1 MPKVTLEYKELV
13 RTRILESAHRVFSEK
28 GYREAT
34 MDEIAE
40 GVGLSKPALYRY
52 YQSKEELFREI
63 FRLFNQATAKALRES
78 FKGGRLYGK
87 TFFALIDK
95 WGWTPNLFLSAASE
109 APRNTKLKKILA
121 EGYKTGVDLVGTFI
135 EELKNRGILKDEAN
149 SRQIA
154 MGAIAIHDGLLIWE
168 VAGMKRQG
176 AKKTVGGII
185 LTQIFRLPPHTHS
198 PKNTGESQETTP
210 N

>member
-13 RTRILESAHRVFSEK
+13 RTRILESAHRVFSQK

-40 GVGLSKPALYRY
+40 GLGLSKPALYRY
-52 YQSKEELFREI
+52 YKSKEELFREI
-63 FRLFNQATAKALRES
+63 FKLFNQATAKALRES
-78 FKGGRLYGK
+78 FKGGRLDGE

-109 APRNTKLKKILA
+109 APRNPKLRKILA
-121 EGYKTGVDLVGTFI
+121 EGYKTGVDMVGSFI
-135 EELKNRGILKDEAN
+135 DELKNRGILRDTAD

-154 MGAIAIHDGLLIWE
+154 MGAIAVHDGLLIWE
-168 VAGMKRQG
+168 VAGMNREETRK
-176 AKKTVGGII
+176 AFVEII
-185 LTQIFRLPPHTHS
+185 QTMFSSHLVATS
-198 PKNTGESQETTP
+198 
-210 N
+210 

>member
-1 MPKVTLEYKELV
+1 MPKVSLEYKELV

-40 GVGLSKPALYRY
+40 GVDLSKPALYRY
-52 YQSKEELFREI
+52 YPSKEELFREI

-78 FKGGRLYGK
+78 FKSGSLDGG

-109 APRNTKLKKILA
+109 APRNPKLKKILA

-135 EELKNRGILKDEAN
+135 EELKNRGILKNEAN

-168 VAGMKRQG
+168 VAGMNR
-176 AKKTVGGII
+176 
-185 LTQIFRLPPHTHS
+185 
-198 PKNTGESQETTP
+198 QETRKAFVDIIQTMFSGLLAHT

>member
-13 RTRILESAHRVFSEK
+13 KTRILESAHRVFSQK

-40 GVGLSKPALYRY
+40 GLGLSKPALYRY
-52 YQSKEELFREI
+52 YKSKEELFREI
-63 FRLFNQATAKALRES
+63 FRIFNQATSKALRES
-78 FKGGRLYGK
+78 FKSGGLDGE

-109 APRNTKLKKILA
+109 APRNPKLKKILA
-121 EGYKTGVDLVGTFI
+121 DGCKTGVDMVGSFI
-135 EELKNRGILKDEAN
+135 EELKHRGILKNEAN

-168 VAGMKRQG
+168 VAGLCKPENRK
-176 AKKTVGGII
+176 AFVDII
-185 LTQIFRLPPHTHS
+185 QTMFSGLLAHT
-198 PKNTGESQETTP
+198 N
-210 N
+210 

>member
-13 RTRILESAHRVFSEK
+13 RTRILESAHRVFSQK

-40 GVGLSKPALYRY
+40 GLSLSKPALYRY
-52 YQSKEELFREI
+52 YKSKEELFREI
-63 FRLFNQATAKALRES
+63 FRLFNQATSKALRES
-78 FKGGRLYGK
+78 FKSGRLDGE

-109 APRNTKLKKILA
+109 APRNPKLKKILA
-121 EGYKTGVDLVGTFI
+121 DGYKTGVDLVGGFV
-135 EELKNRGILKDEAN
+135 EELKSRGILKNEAN

-154 MGAIAIHDGLLIWE
+154 MGAIVIHDGLLIWE
-168 VAGMKRQG
+168 VAGMNR
-176 AKKTVGGII
+176 
-185 LTQIFRLPPHTHS
+185 
-198 PKNTGESQETTP
+198 QETRKAFVDIIQTMFSGLLAHI

>member
-13 RTRILESAHRVFSEK
+13 RTRILESAHRVFSQK

-40 GVGLSKPALYRY
+40 GLGLSKPALYRY
-52 YQSKEELFREI
+52 YNSKEELFREI
-63 FRLFNQATAKALRES
+63 FRLFNQAASKALRES
-78 FKGGRLYGK
+78 FKSGGLDGE

-109 APRNTKLKKILA
+109 APRNPKLKKILA
-121 EGYKTGVDLVGTFI
+121 DGYKTGVDMVGTFI
-135 EELKNRGILKDEAN
+135 EELKSRGILKKEAN
-149 SRQIA
+149 PRLTA

-168 VAGMKRQG
+168 VAGLSR
-176 AKKTVGGII
+176 
-185 LTQIFRLPPHTHS
+185 
-198 PKNTGESQETTP
+198 QETRKAFVDIIQTMFSGLLAHT

>member
-13 RTRILESAHRVFSEK
+13 KTRILESAHRVFSQK

-40 GVGLSKPALYRY
+40 RLGLSKPALYRY
-52 YQSKEELFREI
+52 YKSKEELFREI
-63 FRLFNQATAKALRES
+63 FRLFNQAASKALRES
-78 FKGGRLYGK
+78 FQSGGLDGE

-109 APRNTKLKKILA
+109 APRNPKLKKILA
-121 EGYKTGVDLVGTFI
+121 DGYKTGVDMVGSFI
-135 EELKNRGILKDEAN
+135 EELKTRGILKKEAN
-149 SRQIA
+149 PRLTA

-168 VAGMKRQG
+168 VAGLSR
-176 AKKTVGGII
+176 
-185 LTQIFRLPPHTHS
+185 
-198 PKNTGESQETTP
+198 QETRKAFVDIIQTMFSGLLVHTS
-210 N
+210 

>member
-13 RTRILESAHRVFSEK
+13 RTRILESAHRVFSQK

-40 GVGLSKPALYRY
+40 GLGLSKPALYRY
-52 YQSKEELFREI
+52 YKSKEELFREI

-78 FKGGRLYGK
+78 FKGGRLDGE

-109 APRNTKLKKILA
+109 APRNPKLRKILA
-121 EGYKTGVDLVGTFI
+121 EGYKTGVDTVGSFI
-135 EELKNRGILKDEAN
+135 DELKNRGILKDTAD

-154 MGAIAIHDGLLIWE
+154 MGAIAVHDGLLIWE
-168 VAGMKRQG
+168 VAGMNR
-176 AKKTVGGII
+176 
-185 LTQIFRLPPHTHS
+185 
-198 PKNTGESQETTP
+198 QETRKAFVDIIQTMFSSQLVATS
-210 N
+210 

>member
-1 MPKVTLEYKELV
+1 MPKVTSEYKELV

-78 FKGGRLYGK
+78 FKGGRLDGK

-109 APRNTKLKKILA
+109 APRNPKLRKILA

-135 EELKNRGILKDEAN
+135 EELKKRGILKDEAN

-154 MGAIAIHDGLLIWE
+154 MGAIAIHDGVLIRE
-168 VAGMKRQG
+168 VAGMNR
-176 AKKTVGGII
+176 
-185 LTQIFRLPPHTHS
+185 
-198 PKNTGESQETTP
+198 QETRKAFVDIIQTMFSSQLVATS
-210 N
+210 

>member
-13 RTRILESAHRVFSEK
+13 RTRILESAHRVFSQK

-40 GVGLSKPALYRY
+40 GLGLSKPALYRY
-52 YQSKEELFREI
+52 YKSKEELFREI
-63 FRLFNQATAKALRES
+63 FKLFNQATAKALRES
-78 FKGGRLYGK
+78 FKGGRLDGE

-109 APRNTKLKKILA
+109 APRNPKLRKILA
-121 EGYKTGVDLVGTFI
+121 EGYKTGVDMVGSFI
-135 EELKNRGILKDEAN
+135 DELKNRGILKDTAD

-154 MGAIAIHDGLLIWE
+154 MGAIAVHDGLLIWE
-168 VAGMKRQG
+168 VAGMNGEETRK
-176 AKKTVGGII
+176 AFVDII
-185 LTQIFRLPPHTHS
+185 QTMFS
-198 PKNTGESQETTP
+198 SQLVATS
-210 N
+210 

>member
-13 RTRILESAHRVFSEK
+13 RTRTLESAHRVFSQK

-40 GVGLSKPALYRY
+40 GLGLSKPALYRY
-52 YQSKEELFREI
+52 YNSKEELFREI
-63 FRLFNQATAKALRES
+63 FRLFNQAASKALRES
-78 FKGGRLYGK
+78 FKSGGLDGE

-109 APRNTKLKKILA
+109 APRNPKLKKILA
-121 EGYKTGVDLVGTFI
+121 DGYKTGVDMVGSFI
-135 EELKNRGILKDEAN
+135 EELKTRGILKKEAN
-149 SRQIA
+149 PRLTA

-168 VAGMKRQG
+168 VAGLSR
-176 AKKTVGGII
+176 
-185 LTQIFRLPPHTHS
+185 
-198 PKNTGESQETTP
+198 QETRKAFVDIIQTMFSGLLAHT

>member
-1 MPKVTLEYKELV
+1 MPKVSLEYKELV

-78 FKGGRLYGK
+78 FKGGRLDGE

-109 APRNTKLKKILA
+109 APRNPKLKKILA

-135 EELKNRGILKDEAN
+135 EELKKRGILKNEAN
-149 SRQIA
+149 PRQIA

-168 VAGMKRQG
+168 VAGTNR
-176 AKKTVGGII
+176 
-185 LTQIFRLPPHTHS
+185 
-198 PKNTGESQETTP
+198 QETRKAFVDIIQTMFSGLLART

>member
-13 RTRILESAHRVFSEK
+13 RTRILESAHRVFSQK

-40 GVGLSKPALYRY
+40 GLGLSKPALYRY
-52 YQSKEELFREI
+52 YPSKEELFREI
-63 FRLFNQATAKALRES
+63 FRLFNQAASKALRES
-78 FKGGRLYGK
+78 FQSGGLDGE

-109 APRNTKLKKILA
+109 APRNPKLKKILA
-121 EGYKTGVDLVGTFI
+121 DGYKTGVDMVGSFI
-135 EELKNRGILKDEAN
+135 EELKTRGILKKEAN
-149 SRQIA
+149 PRLTA

-168 VAGMKRQG
+168 VAGLSR
-176 AKKTVGGII
+176 
-185 LTQIFRLPPHTHS
+185 
-198 PKNTGESQETTP
+198 QETRKAFVDIIQTMFSGLLAHT

>member
-13 RTRILESAHRVFSEK
+13 RARILESAHRVFSQK

-40 GVGLSKPALYRY
+40 GLGLSKPALYRY
-52 YQSKEELFREI
+52 YNSKEELFREI
-63 FRLFNQATAKALRES
+63 FKLFNQATAKALRES
-78 FKGGRLYGK
+78 FKGGRLDGE

-109 APRNTKLKKILA
+109 APRNPKLRKILA
-121 EGYKTGVDLVGTFI
+121 EGYKTGVDTVGSFI
-135 EELKNRGILKDEAN
+135 DELKNRGILKDTAD

-154 MGAIAIHDGLLIWE
+154 MGAIAVHDGLLIWE
-168 VAGMKRQG
+168 VAGMNREETRK
-176 AKKTVGGII
+176 AFVDII
-185 LTQIFRLPPHTHS
+185 QTMFS
-198 PKNTGESQETTP
+198 SQLVATS
-210 N
+210 

>member
-13 RTRILESAHRVFSEK
+13 RTRILESAHRVFSQK

-40 GVGLSKPALYRY
+40 GLGLSKPALYRY
-52 YQSKEELFREI
+52 YKSKEELFREI
-63 FRLFNQATAKALRES
+63 FKLFNQATAKALRES
-78 FKGGRLYGK
+78 FKGGRLAGE

-109 APRNTKLKKILA
+109 APRNPKLRKILA
-121 EGYKTGVDLVGTFI
+121 EGYKTGVDMVGSFI
-135 EELKNRGILKDEAN
+135 DELKNRGILKDTAD

-154 MGAIAIHDGLLIWE
+154 MGAIAVHDGLLIWE
-168 VAGMKRQG
+168 VAGMNREETRK
-176 AKKTVGGII
+176 AFVDII
-185 LTQIFRLPPHTHS
+185 QTMFS
-198 PKNTGESQETTP
+198 SQLVATS
-210 N
+210 

>member
-13 RTRILESAHRVFSEK
+13 RTRILESAHRVFSQK

-34 MDEIAE
+34 MDEIA
-40 GVGLSKPALYRY
+40 GGLGLSKPALYRY
-52 YQSKEELFREI
+52 YPSKEELFREI
-63 FRLFNQATAKALRES
+63 FRLFNQATSKALRES
-78 FKGGRLYGK
+78 FKSGGLDGE

-109 APRNTKLKKILA
+109 APRNPKLKKILA
-121 EGYKTGVDLVGTFI
+121 EGYKTGVDMVGSFI
-135 EELKNRGILKDEAN
+135 EELKSRGILKKEAN
-149 SRQIA
+149 PRQIA

-168 VAGMKRQG
+168 VAGLSR
-176 AKKTVGGII
+176 
-185 LTQIFRLPPHTHS
+185 
-198 PKNTGESQETTP
+198 QETRKAFVDIIQTMFSGLLAHT

>member
-13 RTRILESAHRVFSEK
+13 KTRILESAHRVFSQK

-40 GVGLSKPALYRY
+40 GLGLSKPALYRY
-52 YQSKEELFREI
+52 YRSKEELFREI
-63 FRLFNQATAKALRES
+63 FRLFNQAASKALRES
-78 FKGGRLYGK
+78 FKSGGLDGE
-87 TFFALIDK
+87 TFFAVIDK

-109 APRNTKLKKILA
+109 APRNPKLKKILA
-121 EGYKTGVDLVGTFI
+121 DGYKTGVDMVGSFI
-135 EELKNRGILKDEAN
+135 EELKTRGILKKEAN
-149 SRQIA
+149 PRLTA

-168 VAGMKRQG
+168 VAGLSR
-176 AKKTVGGII
+176 
-185 LTQIFRLPPHTHS
+185 
-198 PKNTGESQETTP
+198 QETRKAFVDIIQTMFSGLLAHA

>member
-28 GYREAT
+28 GYHEAT

-78 FKGGRLYGK
+78 FKGGRLDGE

-109 APRNTKLKKILA
+109 APRNPKLKKILA

-135 EELKNRGILKDEAN
+135 EELKNRGILKNEAN

-168 VAGMKRQG
+168 VAGVNGQEARR
-176 AKKTVGGII
+176 T
-185 LTQIFRLPPHTHS
+185 IFGVIQNMRF
-198 PKNTGESQETTP
+198 SQQAGT
-210 N
+210 NA

>member
-1 MPKVTLEYKELV
+1 MPKVSLEYKELV

-40 GVGLSKPALYRY
+40 GVDLSKPALYRY

-63 FRLFNQATAKALRES
+63 FRLFNQATSKALRES
-78 FKGGRLYGK
+78 FKGGRLDGE

-109 APRNTKLKKILA
+109 APRNPKLKKILA
-121 EGYKTGVDLVGTFI
+121 EGYKTGVDLVGSFI
-135 EELKNRGILKDEAN
+135 EELKNRGILKNEAN
-149 SRQIA
+149 PRQIA

-168 VAGMKRQG
+168 VAGMNR
-176 AKKTVGGII
+176 
-185 LTQIFRLPPHTHS
+185 
-198 PKNTGESQETTP
+198 QETRKAFVDIIQTMFSGLLARTD
-210 N
+210 

>member
-13 RTRILESAHRVFSEK
+13 RTRILESAHRVFSQK

-40 GVGLSKPALYRY
+40 GLGLSKPALYRY
-52 YQSKEELFREI
+52 YKSKEELFREI
-63 FRLFNQATAKALRES
+63 FKLFNQATAKALRES
-78 FKGGRLYGK
+78 FKGGRLDGE

-109 APRNTKLKKILA
+109 APRNPKLRKILA
-121 EGYKTGVDLVGTFI
+121 EGYKTGVDMVGSFI
-135 EELKNRGILKDEAN
+135 DELKNRGVLKDTAD

-154 MGAIAIHDGLLIWE
+154 MGAIAVHDGLLIWE
-168 VAGMKRQG
+168 AAGMNREETRK
-176 AKKTVGGII
+176 AFVDII
-185 LTQIFRLPPHTHS
+185 QTMFS
-198 PKNTGESQETTP
+198 SQLVATS
-210 N
+210 

>member
-1 MPKVTLEYKELV
+1 MPKVSLEYKELV

-52 YQSKEELFREI
+52 YPSKEELFREI

-78 FKGGRLYGK
+78 FKGGRLDGE

-109 APRNTKLKKILA
+109 APRNSKLKKILA
-121 EGYKTGVDLVGTFI
+121 EGYKTGVDLVGSFI
-135 EELKNRGILKDEAN
+135 EELKSRGILKKEAN
-149 SRQIA
+149 PRQIA

-168 VAGMKRQG
+168 VAGMNR
-176 AKKTVGGII
+176 
-185 LTQIFRLPPHTHS
+185 
-198 PKNTGESQETTP
+198 QETRKAFVDIIQTMFSGLLAHT

>member
-78 FKGGRLYGK
+78 FKSGRLDGD

-109 APRNTKLKKILA
+109 APRNPKLKKILA
-121 EGYKTGVDLVGTFI
+121 EGYKTGVDLVGSFI

-168 VAGMKRQG
+168 VAGMNR
-176 AKKTVGGII
+176 
-185 LTQIFRLPPHTHS
+185 
-198 PKNTGESQETTP
+198 QETRKAFVDIIQTMFSGLLAHT

>member
-13 RTRILESAHRVFSEK
+13 RTRILESAHRVFSQK

-40 GVGLSKPALYRY
+40 GLGLSKPALYRY
-52 YQSKEELFREI
+52 YKSKEELFREI
-63 FRLFNQATAKALRES
+63 FKLFNQATAKALRES
-78 FKGGRLYGK
+78 FKGGRLDGE

-109 APRNTKLKKILA
+109 APRNPKLRKILA
-121 EGYKTGVDLVGTFI
+121 EGYKTGVDTVGSFI
-135 EELKNRGILKDEAN
+135 DELKNRGILRDTAD

-154 MGAIAIHDGLLIWE
+154 MGAIAVHDGLLIWE
-168 VAGMKRQG
+168 VAGMNREETRK
-176 AKKTVGGII
+176 AFVDII
-185 LTQIFRLPPHTHS
+185 QTMYS
-198 PKNTGESQETTP
+198 SQLVATS
-210 N
+210 

>member
-1 MPKVTLEYKELV
+1 MPKVSLEYKELV

-52 YQSKEELFREI
+52 YPSKEELFREI
-63 FRLFNQATAKALRES
+63 FKLFNQATSKALRES
-78 FKGGRLYGK
+78 FKGGRLDGE

-109 APRNTKLKKILA
+109 APRNPKLKKILA

-135 EELKNRGILKDEAN
+135 EELKNRGILKKEAN
-149 SRQIA
+149 PRQIA

-168 VAGMKRQG
+168 VAGMNR
-176 AKKTVGGII
+176 
-185 LTQIFRLPPHTHS
+185 
-198 PKNTGESQETTP
+198 QETRKAFVDIIQTMFSGLLVHTS
-210 N
+210 